1 MFLLNLKNCWC
12 AHCGVDVPMGMYSSH
27 MACGACMPILQT
39 IEDHE
44 KSFAQAFANEWKVP
58 VWR

>member
-1 MFLLNLKNCWC
+1 
-12 AHCGVDVPMGMYSSH
+12 MGMYSSH